1 MPKGYVIG
9 QIDVHD
15 PDAYAEYRTHTP
27 ASVAEFGGR
36 FLVRGGEMTPLE
48 GEPPRPRIVV
58 LEFPSVEQ
66 AQAWYTSPG
75 YKQLIPIRQGASVG
89 NLFLVSGAD

>member
-1 MPKGYVIG
+1 
-9 QIDVHD
+9 
-15 PDAYAEYRTHTP
+15 
-27 ASVAEFGGR
+27 
-36 FLVRGGEMTPLE
+36 MTSLE